1 MSLHVVQCR
10 ACGHQTY
17 PARLWCPA
25 CGDDQARAAQ
35 VAVDYA
41 EVIAWTVLPARA
53 EAGRSGQAEQ
63 EGPLDK
69 AAQPTQAASPEPPP
83 GAAII
88 ATARVL
94 PSGPVLVLRLEEL
107 PTRLGQRLRLF
118 ERKTEGRALPWAWTL
133 PD

>member
-41 EVIAWTVLPARA
+41 EVIAWTVLPA
-53 EAGRSGQAEQ
+53 
-63 EGPLDK
+63 
-69 AAQPTQAASPEPPP
+69 P
-83 GAAII
+83 GATII

-107 PTRLGQRLRLF
+107 PTRVGQRLRLF

>member
-1 MSLHVVQCR
+1 MSLHVAQCR

-17 PARLWCPA
+17 PARLWCPS

-41 EVIAWTVLPARA
+41 EVIAWTVLPVRA
-53 EAGRSGQAEQ
+53 GAGRSGQ
-63 EGPLDK
+63 
-69 AAQPTQAASPEPPP
+69 AAQPTQAASLEPPP
-83 GAAII
+83 GATII

-107 PTRLGQRLRLF
+107 PTRVGQRLRLF